1 MTSYILWYAI
11 NNATQGGIAVCSI
24 PETETWETQELE
36 RKLRSV
42 IREFFSKAAEFQ
54 SSGKRKV
61 SSARNSVTKD
71 KSKWEKGYRPQT
83 IGWNI
88 PKVKTFTHYM
98 TRTVRETIGDCVD
111 IENIQKITRII
122 LEEYREYV
130 QELGI
135 SAWFRIDDSTIQR
148 LANTITAFFIEAW
161 LVNDSKCSMPIYQFA
176 QWGYDEKSKGHSN
189 KYRDPYRNDQECRL
203 AYKFYR
209 DVEDQ
214 KIAQQIR
221 EGVKPDHPIEKEGAN
236 RGSPR
241 KLDYVALA
249 WCDAWTKEAP
259 ALQIYHS
266 LRFFKRCFSSVFFVP
281 HTTEEGVVELR
292 QLSTKEEEVLA
303 EDIQGLYR
311 YLQYLNNCYEKED
324 LSNRRAYVAGCMLF
338 QRLEVGVRFD
348 LVNRLAKAQFTSDG
362 VISQDSIRLV
372 EAYWGRTSEIGGF
385 FDSVNAYVKK
395 SRSKMPYERL
405 YTSVSVSLDLLNYD
419 KQIHTLT
426 HTKDVSFDYEYG
438 CELVRR
444 IAVQD
449 TMWVLFSIF
458 PADRLR
464 PWNEDD
470 FLDAAK
476 FFYEDFPFVKQAS
489 DAFPPGFVTGN
500 QEENEDVEKY
510 YELFYQLFSSL
521 YIDEDSPLRVAM
533 RNMKEKNTK

>member
-1 MTSYILWYAI
+1 M
-11 NNATQGGIAVCSI
+11 CSI

-54 SSGKRKV
+54 SSGKRNV

-83 IGWNI
+83 IRWNI
-88 PKVKTFTHYM
+88 PKEKNFTHYM
-98 TRTVRETIGDCVD
+98 TLTVREAIGNCVD
-111 IENIQKITRII
+111 IENIQKLTRLI

-135 SAWFRIDDSTIQR
+135 SAWFRIDDSTVQR

-176 QWGYDEKSKGHSN
+176 QWGYDEKSKGQNN
-189 KYRDPYRNDQECRL
+189 KYRDPYRDDQECRR

-221 EGVKPDHPIEKEGAN
+221 EGVKPDHPIEKKGAS
-236 RGSPR
+236 RGSPMN
-241 KLDYVALA
+241 LDYVTLA
-249 WCDAWTKEAP
+249 WCDAWTKEVP
-259 ALQIYHS
+259 DLQISHALS
-266 LRFFKRCFSSVFFVP
+266 FFKRCFSSTFFIP
-281 HTTEEGVVELR
+281 HTTEEGVEELR
-292 QLSTKEEEVLA
+292 QLGTKEKETLA

-311 YLQYLNNCYEKED
+311 YLQYLNKCYEKEG
-324 LSNRRAYVAGCMLF
+324 LSNKRAYVAGCMLF
-338 QRLEVGVRFD
+338 QRLEVGLRFD
-348 LVNRLAKAQFTSDG
+348 LVNRLARAQLAPDS
-362 VISQDSIRLV
+362 VISQDFIKLV
-372 EAYWGRTSEIGGF
+372 EVYWGRTAKIGGF
-385 FDSVNAYVKK
+385 IDSVNAYGKR
-395 SRSKMPYERL
+395 SRSKVPYERL

-419 KQIHTLT
+419 NQIHTLT
-426 HTKDVSFDYEYG
+426 QTKDASIHYEYG

-449 TMWVLFSIF
+449 TMWLLFSIF
-458 PADRLR
+458 PTDQLR
-464 PWNEDD
+464 SWNEVD
-470 FLDAAK
+470 FSKAAK

-500 QEENEDVEKY
+500 QGENKNAEKY
-510 YELFYQLFSSL
+510 YKSFYQLFSL
-521 YIDEDSPLRVAM
+521 HYIDADSPLRLAM
-533 RNMKEKNTK
+533 RNIKEKNTK